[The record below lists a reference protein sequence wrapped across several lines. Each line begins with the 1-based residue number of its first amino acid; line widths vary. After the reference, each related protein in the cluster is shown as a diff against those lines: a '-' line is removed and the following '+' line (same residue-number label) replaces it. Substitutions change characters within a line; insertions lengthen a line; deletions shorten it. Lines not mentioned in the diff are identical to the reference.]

1 MFGLRKKII
10 ARDANRRQEGV
21 SDTEVD
27 SAPRGHNLEAEYEA
41 LITSQCVRWGIL
53 ENSITVEVRRLGRTN
68 SGLDIYGGMMRLTR
82 WQRDSALRVLLG
94 LPLLEAKI
102 RKMVRSLWLG
112 EVSHFGGL
120 WLHASEQLQAT
131 EAMTELRQLILQ
143 LTHDPSPAG
152 DSGATDEPFSSV
164 LGNLGTSGGQAT
176 SSVPFNGEAGSD
188 EPQR

>member
-1 MFGLRKKII
+1 MFGLRKII
-10 ARDANRRQEGV
+10 AREGRQRQEGAR
-21 SDTEVD
+21 DTEVD

-41 LITSQCVRWGIL
+41 LIITQCVRWGID
-53 ENSITVEVRRLGRTN
+53 ETIITLEVRRLGRTN

-120 WLHASEQLQAT
+120 WLHASEQLTTT

-143 LTHDPSPAG
+143 LTHDPEPAG
-152 DSGATDEPFSSV
+152 GETPVSEPFASV
-164 LGNLGTSGGQAT
+164 LGNLGPAGTQAT
-176 SSVPFNGEAGSD
+176 SSVPFNNE
-188 EPQR
+188 EPRER

>member
-1 MFGLRKKII
+1 MFGLRKII
-10 ARDANRRQEGV
+10 ARDAKRQEGA

-27 SAPRGHNLEAEYEA
+27 SAPRGHNLEAEYET
-41 LITSQCVRWGIL
+41 LIVTQCVRWGIL

-82 WQRDSALRVLLG
+82 WERDSALRVLLG

-102 RKMVRSLWLG
+102 RKMVRGLWLC

-143 LTHDPSPAG
+143 LTHDPAPT
-152 DSGATDEPFSSV
+152 GAEADEPFSSV
-164 LGNLGTSGGQAT
+164 LGSLGPSGSQAT
-176 SSVPFNGEAGSD
+176 SSVPFSGEPGSD
-188 EPQR
+188 DTRQR

>member
-1 MFGLRKKII
+1 MFGLRKII
-10 ARDANRRQEGV
+10 AREAKRKDTV

-41 LITSQCVRWGIL
+41 LIVTQCVRWGIL

-143 LTHDPSPAG
+143 LTHDPSP
-152 DSGATDEPFSSV
+152 SGVEADEPFSSV
-164 LGNLGTSGGQAT
+164 LGNLGPSGGQT
-176 SSVPFNGEAGSD
+176 SSMPFNGEPGSD
-188 EPQR
+188 DSRQR

>member
-1 MFGLRKKII
+1 MFGFRKIM
-10 ARDANRRQEGV
+10 ARDARQRREGE

-41 LITSQCVRWGIL
+41 LITTQCVRWGID
-53 ENSITVEVRRLGRTN
+53 EKSITLEVRRLGRTN
-68 SGLDIYGGMMRLTR
+68 SGLDIYGCMMRLTR

-120 WLHASEQLQAT
+120 WLHASEQLTST
-131 EAMTELRQLILQ
+131 EAMAELRLLILQ
-143 LTHDPSPAG
+143 LTHDPEPAG
-152 DSGATDEPFSSV
+152 GVPSEPFSSV
-164 LGNLGTSGGQAT
+164 LGTLGPA
-176 SSVPFNGEAGSD
+176 D
-188 EPQR
+188 EPPAR